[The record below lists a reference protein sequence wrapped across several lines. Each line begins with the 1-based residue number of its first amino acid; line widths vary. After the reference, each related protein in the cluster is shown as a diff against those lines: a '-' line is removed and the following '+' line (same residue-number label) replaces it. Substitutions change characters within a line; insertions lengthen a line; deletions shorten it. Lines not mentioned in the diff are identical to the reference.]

1 MKKQTTPTPA
11 QLPILRKAFEA
22 QATDSHGFAL
32 GIHGG
37 YRNPAISS
45 AWRWFVSGAGVVVPP
60 LVDNQQRLIDAL
72 QALCNV
78 QGIEAI
84 AINEVLG
91 ARQLIA
97 STMDPHAQGRAARAA
112 GGRRMDNPYWRKCQ
126 LDSDDCKAWDA
137 GYTEEAQ
144 AIRDQHGYPKRCAVR
159 GIVAPGAACGKHRIG
174 GGCGLDGACEH
185 QREAQQ

>member
-1 MKKQTTPTPA
+1 MKPKTPTPS

-32 GIHGG
+32 GMHGG

-45 AWRWFVSGAGVVVPP
+45 AWRWFVAGAGVVVPP

-112 GGRRMDNPYWRKCQ
+112 GARRMDNPYWRKCQ

-144 AIRDQHGYPKRCAVR
+144 AIRDQHGYPKRCTVR